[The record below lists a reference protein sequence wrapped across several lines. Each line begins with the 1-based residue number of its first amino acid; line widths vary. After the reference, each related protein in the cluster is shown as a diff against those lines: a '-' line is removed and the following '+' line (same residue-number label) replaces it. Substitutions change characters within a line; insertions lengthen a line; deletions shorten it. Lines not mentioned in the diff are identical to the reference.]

1 MTYAVELQRLRLLL
15 RRRVAWLRSVWD
27 RDDRFQGA
35 AIGDAEI
42 DRLLAPDV
50 DAEREFLA
58 NDPATGELAALVRV
72 PTPLGDLARAFGLD
86 ELARDTMMLCLA
98 AELDPSFELLFG
110 YVHDDIT
117 RKYPTAQLA
126 HTLFGGDV
134 AAALSPLRRW
144 ALVHVD
150 APQQPATPLLLR
162 PLRLDGRIAAH
173 LLGIEQRDDTLAEV
187 LRPLEVGP
195 LCAEHAR
202 LAEQLAAHDAINLT
216 GGTHCGKETLAHAI
230 AAHWEHTIV
239 KLDPRRLPPLGPER
253 TSMLRALER
262 EARLVRLAYF
272 VQAPEREGSDI
283 NTEVAMQDVVDTL
296 DARVVVDTRD
306 PWPGTRTLSVA
317 RVLRPDRNAQRAMWR
332 EVLQGEEVVRG
343 PLSVFRA
350 APGETVRHGKRTTEN
365 GQPDGTHR
373 PDGTNRADGTDKVDR
388 TEAGGP
394 LTHQSH
400 SSHRSYWSHQVDD
413 LVEQFDFS
421 PEMIARAARAEGGS
435 NLWELCQQQ
444 VSWRIDDLAQRIT
457 TRQRWDDLVLDTDST
472 TQLHEIAAQVAQ
484 RARVYERWGFARWL
498 ARGRGITA
506 LFAGPSGT
514 GKTMAAEILAGELGL
529 ELYRIDLAGVVSK
542 YIGESEK
549 NLRRVFDAAEQ
560 SGAILFFDEAD
571 ALFGKRTEV
580 KDSHD
585 LYANIQVN
593 YLLQR
598 MEDYRGLAIL
608 ATNRKTALD
617 RAFLRRLRFV
627 IDFPFPD
634 REARDRIWRHA
645 FPAEAPMATLDYTFL
660 SRLEIAGGN
669 IRNIALNAAFLAAAD
684 GSVIDERHVVHA
696 VRREYAKMQKLITE
710 SEFGLRY
717 REYA

>member
-1 MTYAVELQRLRLLL
+1 
-15 RRRVAWLRSVWD
+15 
-27 RDDRFQGA
+27 
-35 AIGDAEI
+35 
-42 DRLLAPDV
+42 
-50 DAEREFLA
+50 
-58 NDPATGELAALVRV
+58 
-72 PTPLGDLARAFGLD
+72 
-86 ELARDTMMLCLA
+86 MMLCLA
-98 AELDPSFELLFG
+98 VELDPTFELLFG
-110 YVHDDIT
+110 YVHDDVT
-117 RKYPTAQLA
+117 RKYATAHLA
-126 HTLFGGDV
+126 QTLFGGDV
-134 AAALSPLRRW
+134 AGALQTLRRW

-150 APQQPATPLLLR
+150 LPAQPATPLLLR
-162 PLRLDGRIAAH
+162 PLRLDPRIAAH
-173 LLGIEQRDDTLAEV
+173 LLGIVHREDTLAEV
-187 LRPLEVGP
+187 LRPLERGP
-195 LCAEHAR
+195 LCAEHVV
-202 LAEQLAAHDAINLT
+202 LAEQLASHDAINLT
-216 GGTHCGKETLAHAI
+216 GATHCGKETLAHAI
-230 AAHWEHTIV
+230 ADRWGHSII

-253 TSMLRALER
+253 TVLLRALER

-272 VQAPEREGSDI
+272 VQAPERDAPDI

-296 DARVVVDTRD
+296 DARLVVDTRD

-332 EVLQGEEVVRG
+332 EALRH
-343 PLSVFRA
+343 PAMLA
-350 APGETVRHGKRTTEN
+350 A
-365 GQPDGTHR
+365 
-373 PDGTNRADGTDKVDR
+373 
-388 TEAGGP
+388 
-394 LTHQSH
+394 
-400 SSHRSYWSHQVDD
+400 VDD

-421 PEMIARAARAEGGS
+421 PEMIARAARAEGDG
-435 NLWELCQQQ
+435 NLWDICQQQ

-457 TRQRWDDLVLDTDST
+457 TRQRWTDLVLDVDST
-472 TQLHEIAAQVAQ
+472 TQLREIASQVAQ

-506 LFAGPSGT
+506 LFAGSSGT
-514 GKTMAAEILAGELGL
+514 GKTMAAEIIAGELSL

-571 ALFGKRTEV
+571 ALFGKRTDV

-634 REARDRIWRHA
+634 RDARDRIWRNA
-645 FPAEAPMATLDYTFL
+645 FPAEAPLAKLDFEFL

-669 IRNIALNAAFLAAAD
+669 IRNIALSSAFLAAAD
-684 GSVIDERHVVHA
+684 GGVIDERHVIHA
-696 VRREYAKMQKLITE
+696 VRREYAKMQKLVTE
-710 SEFGLRY
+710 SEFGHRY